1 MNRQTMN
8 FSAKRLISA
17 LLILALPLLS
27 PNGMAA
33 LVALA
38 SSPLAT
44 STATNIQPNVLFV
57 LDDSGSM
64 GWDYMPDAAGN
75 FNSGVYGAA
84 SYQCNGVS
92 YNPSITYLPP
102 VNAAGVSY
110 ANATFTAAWNDGFAG
125 GSTTNLR
132 TSFVDAGGDAAQA
145 AFYYSYSGTQTTAEL
160 RDFSS
165 TSNTFYLECKSRIGN
180 TPGKNVFTKIT
191 VSATSGPGASDERTN
206 FANWYSYYHTRIL
219 MMKTAAG
226 RAFSNLNKNY
236 RVGFMTINS
245 TKPSVPMGTF
255 ADWTAADPISSHPN
269 DAATSST
276 QRSTWYAT
284 FYGITP
290 NNSTPLRQAL
300 SYAGRYYAG
309 KLSGITDPLQY
320 SCQQNFTI
328 LSTDGFWNESTG
340 NWNITGSSTIG
351 NQDGTLSRPFYDGG
365 STSNT
370 LADVAMYYY
379 QTDLRTPALSNCG
392 TPATTGPLCTNNVF
406 ISSADNNVQQHMTT
420 FTFGLGA
427 SGRMAYS
434 TSYLSDI
441 AGDYVSVKLGSTVN
455 LASTPK
461 ICDWGTAGTACNW
474 PTPVSNALENIDD
487 LWHAAVNGHGAYF
500 SATDPTTLAA
510 GLSNALAGINAR
522 KGAAAAA
529 ATSTLNPVAGNNAAY
544 VASYTTVKWQGNLE
558 ARGINIT
565 SGAVSENATW
575 CVENVA
581 PGTCSP
587 PSSIVTDATGGT
599 TATYCSTPT
608 SVICTG
614 GTLSGTNCLI
624 PLAIACTGTMNSKV
638 ASGSDTRNIWT
649 ANGAGTALI
658 AFDSAYA
665 AANSS
670 SFAAA
675 RLSGLS
681 QWTSLTAAQQ
691 TAATGSNLV
700 NYLRGQN
707 GYEDRTGKAV
717 SNRLYRYREAVLGDA
732 LESQP
737 AYIGSPVFSYPYAG
751 YSTYVTAQT
760 ARAGTVYMGAN
771 DGMMHAFAADTG
783 IERWAYVPSMVIPNL
798 WRLADLNY
806 ATMHTNF
813 VNGSATT
820 SDVCIANCTVAGSAI
835 WKTILVAGLGGGGRG
850 YYALDITDPAN
861 PSLLWEF
868 TPSSGSGK
876 IIDDDVGYGFGQPVV
891 TRKADGT
898 WVVMLTSGYN
908 NTGPGTGLG
917 FLYVLNAGSGAI
929 ISKISTA
936 TGSLTTPSGLA
947 KFTVWNDEPGGNLAG
962 YTYGGDLLGNLWRFD
977 INSTA
982 AAAIGTGAVIK
993 FATLLDAG
1001 GLAQPI
1007 TTSPVLGSIIGQRVI
1022 FVGTGKYLEISD
1034 LSTSQLQTQYAIK
1047 DDETGISLINARSAL
1062 VQQTLINNP
1071 NGTATRV
1078 PSNNAVNFASGRG
1091 WYVDFPDA
1099 GERVNI
1105 DSKLVSGTLLVP
1117 TIVPSNTACSPGG
1130 YGWLNYFNYLTGGVV
1145 NSPSN
1150 TTASIKVDAPIVGLN
1165 VLYIQGTPQVR
1176 IVTSSNPTPTKPAG
1190 ADFMFSRAGTGFA
1203 GKRVIWHE
1211 LIP

>member
-1 MNRQTMN
+1 MNLQPLI
-8 FSAKRLISA
+8 FSTKRLGSA
-17 LLILALPLLS
+17 LLVLLLVALS
-27 PNGMAA
+27 ANSFAA
-33 LVALA
+33 SVALA

-64 GWDYMPDAAGN
+64 AWDYMPDAAN
-75 FNSGVYGAA
+75 FGSGVFGSA

-125 GSTTNLR
+125 GSTTNLSTR
-132 TSFVDAGGDAAQA
+132 FVDSGGDAAQA
-145 AFYYSYSGTQTTAEL
+145 AFYYSYSGTQTTEDL
-160 RDFSS
+160 RNF
-165 TSNTFYLECKSRIGN
+165 SNTNSTFYRECNSRTN
-180 TPGKNVFTKIT
+180 QNPGKSVFTKVI
-191 VSATSGPGASDERTN
+191 VSATSGPGGTDERTN

-309 KLSGITDPLQY
+309 KLSGIADPLQY
-320 SCQQNFTI
+320 SCQQNFSI

-340 NWNITGSSTIG
+340 NWNITGAARIG
-351 NQDGTLSRPFYDGG
+351 NQDGTKSRPFYDGG
-365 STSNT
+365 STSDT

-392 TPATTGPLCTNNVF
+392 TPATTGPLCDNNVF
-406 ISSADNNVQQHMTT
+406 ISSADNNLQQHMTT
-420 FTFGLGA
+420 FTLGLGA
-427 SGRMAYS
+427 SGQMTYS
-434 TSYLSDI
+434 SSYLSDI
-441 AGDYVSVKLGSTVN
+441 IGDYVSVKLGSTAS
-455 LASTPK
+455 AST
-461 ICDWGTAGTACNW
+461 CTWQTAGTTCNW
-474 PTPVSNALENIDD
+474 PIPASNALENIDD

-500 SATDPTTLAA
+500 SATDPATLSV
-510 GLSNALAGINAR
+510 GLANALAGINAR

-529 ATSTLNPVAGNNAAY
+529 ATSTLNPVAGNNFTY
-544 VASYTTVKWQGNLE
+544 VASYTTIKWQGNLE
-558 ARGINIT
+558 ARGININT
-565 SGAVSENATW
+565 GVVSENAIW

-599 TATYCSTPT
+599 TATYCSTPN

-614 GTLSGTNCLI
+614 GTLSGTNCLMPI
-624 PLAIACTGTMNSKV
+624 ATACTGTMNSKV
-638 ASGSDTRNIWT
+638 ASGSDTRTIWT
-649 ANGAGTALI
+649 ANSAGTALT

-665 AANSS
+665 TANPSNFS
-670 SFAAA
+670 AA

-681 QWTSLTAAQQ
+681 QWTSLTASQQ
-691 TAATGSNLV
+691 SAATGSNLV

-707 GYEDRTGKAV
+707 GYEDRTTNAV

-737 AYIGSPVFSYPYAG
+737 AYIGAPVFSYPYAG
-751 YSTYVTAQT
+751 YSAYVTAQA

-783 IERWAYVPSMVIPNL
+783 IERWAYVPSMVVPSL
-798 WRLADLNY
+798 WHLADFNY
-806 ATMHTNF
+806 PTLHNNF
-813 VNGSATT
+813 VNGSPTT
-820 SDVCIANCTVAGSAI
+820 SDICIANCTVAGSAV
-835 WKTILVAGLGGGGRG
+835 WKTILVAGLNGGGRG

-861 PSLLWEF
+861 PSLLWEL
-868 TPSSGSGK
+868 TPSTGNGK
-876 IIDDDVGYGFGQPVV
+876 IKDDDVGYEFGQPVI
-891 TRKADGT
+891 TRKIDGT
-898 WVVMLTSGYN
+898 WVVLVTSGYN

-917 FLYVLNAGSGAI
+917 YLYVLDAGTGAI

-947 KFTVWNDEPGGNLAG
+947 KIAVWNNESGGNLAG
-962 YTYGGDLLGNLWRFD
+962 YAYGGDLLGNVWRFD
-977 INSTA
+977 INAATA
-982 AAAIGTGAVIK
+982 ATIGTGAVLK

-1007 TTSPVLGSIIGQRVI
+1007 TTSLILGSIAGQKVI

-1034 LSTSQLQTQYAIK
+1034 LSNTQLQTQYAIK
-1047 DDETGISLINARSAL
+1047 DDETGITLINARSAL

-1078 PSNNAVNFASGRG
+1078 PSNNAVNFATGRG

-1130 YGWLNYFNYLTGGVV
+1130 YGWLNYFNYSTGGVV
-1145 NSPSN
+1145 NAPSN
-1150 TTASIKVDAPIVGLN
+1150 TTASIKVDAPIVGVN
-1165 VLYIQGTPQVR
+1165 VLYIQGQPQVR
-1176 IVTSSNPTPTKPAG
+1176 IVTSTNPTPTTPSGAASFFGAPPAG
-1190 ADFMFSRAGTGFA
+1190 FT
-1203 GKRVIWHE
+1203 GKRVIWRE